1 MLIILLSLMDA
12 NFGIPQFILCVIT
25 MIPLAYPSYTPQIQ
39 GLLFLG
45 LIVGTLVAEAFF
57 SGSLSDK
64 IVARIALTRK
74 TSRTPEMR
82 LWLLWPA
89 AAFTSIGLV
98 LFGLSVQ
105 YNWHWATGQVAMALF
120 GFGVQV
126 GNTIATTYAVDC
138 HPEHVMDVIVF
149 YSFHLNLSAFASPF
163 FIVPWVEVA
172 GWAWSFGAQGLIV
185 AVTTIC
191 CIGVLQIHGQRLR
204 EWKGPISWP
213 SAT

>member
-1 MLIILLSLMDA
+1 
-12 NFGIPQFILCVIT
+12 

-45 LIVGTLVAEAFF
+45 LIIGTLIAEAFF
-57 SGSLSDK
+57 SGSLSDR
-64 IVARIALTRK
+64 IVAAIARK
-74 TSRTPEMR
+74 RNISRTPEMR

-89 AAFTSIGLV
+89 AVFTSVGLV

-105 YNWHWATGQVAMALF
+105 YNWHWAAGQVAMGLF

-126 GNTIATTYAVDC
+126 GNTITTTYAVDC

-163 FIVPWVEVA
+163 FIVPWVDLS
-172 GWAWSFGAQGLIV
+172 GWAWCFGVQGSIV
-185 AVTTIC
+185 MGAAII
-191 CIGVLQIHGQRLR
+191 CIGILQFYGQRMR

-213 SAT
+213 SAL